1 MDDFHEGFMRFWE
14 TVTGVFDDE
23 RSKIIRLSSFVILS
37 LGIIWAGLN
46 YFQAKKIANL
56 DEDYSSYSE
65 IASQNRTNNETLE
78 KLVDIAQTVGTMRRG
93 GAAIAET
100 ISGAGKMPFN
110 IAGYNELG
118 LEDLNSTASFKYKP
132 ALTTSGDSVETV
144 DIPEAPADE
153 EQPPEMVIKALM
165 LAGRDKYAVIN
176 YASKAGHV
184 IRQGQELPG
193 GGGRVVRI
201 TQEGITIRFNGKE
214 INYTVK

>member
-1 MDDFHEGFMRFWE
+1 MEDFNEGFTRFWE

-37 LGIIWAGLN
+37 LGIMWAALN
-46 YFQAKKIANL
+46 YFQAKKIADL
-56 DEDYSSYSE
+56 DTEYSGYSE
-65 IASQNRTNNETLE
+65 IASQNRAHNETME

-93 GAAIAET
+93 GAAIADT

-110 IAGYNELG
+110 IEGYNELG

-144 DIPEAPADE
+144 DIPEPPKEDE
-153 EQPPEMVIKALM
+153 PPELVIKALM
-165 LAGRDKYAVIN
+165 LSGRNRYAVIN

-201 TQEGITIRFNGKE
+201 TQDGITVRFNGKE